1 MQATSTFPSQSNL
14 QDGLH
19 LQVLQKQGKKKR
31 KKEKKKEISYP
42 LCLIH
47 TIQTKDKLP

>member
-19 LQVLQKQGKKKR
+19 FQVLQKQGKKER
-31 KKEKKKEISYP
+31 KKDEK
-42 LCLIH
+42 
-47 TIQTKDKLP
+47 